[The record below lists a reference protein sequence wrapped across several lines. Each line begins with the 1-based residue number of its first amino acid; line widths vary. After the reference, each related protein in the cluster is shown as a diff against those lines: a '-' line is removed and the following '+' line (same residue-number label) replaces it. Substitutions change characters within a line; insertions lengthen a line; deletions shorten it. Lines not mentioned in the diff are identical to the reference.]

1 MIQHIQEMIQYLH
14 TEIAEDDPAEI
25 DDEDA
30 WCCSKNSY
38 DI

>member
-1 MIQHIQEMIQYLH
+1 MIQYLH
-14 TEIAEDDPAEI
+14 TEVAKDTQHSHTEI

-30 WCCSKNSY
+30 WYCSKNSY